1 MYRRTHRSF
10 TLMTKLTCMILSFL
24 LIVCVVPTITVWAE
38 DVSAAVQAGAVSE
51 TTATPVPEVEPAA
64 PTTGNAI
71 LSAEGVLSTD
81 AISTTSTV
89 TEVTSLREES
99 IKHFKLPD
107 GTYQAVIYADAVHR
121 KDAGGQWQNID
132 NRLYLSQDSKSNT
145 EAYRTTDGRTSFA
158 KSYAANQEIFSL
170 SEDGYAVSVSMISN
184 QLTLEPIVGGELV
197 TQAAGTT
204 AAAATSTVTV
214 TNAPTRQ
221 NAHATEWASIE
232 AALESV
238 GGDDGSITYTNV
250 TSNTDLEY
258 VLQGNVIRGK
268 IVVNSRALS
277 YVYRLK
283 LDIEGLTPI
292 LTNSGSVSLCD
303 ADNIERLV
311 IPAPYMY
318 DANGTIS
325 YDVTYGLTTNADG
338 TYTLTVTADPTW
350 INNIG
355 RILPVT
361 IDVTLTTPEEHIDT
375 YVAKDQPDEYF
386 EYSPVLIAGYG
397 SSSNQEYVTLIRMP
411 YINTIIPPT
420 YEITS
425 ASLAM
430 TYSIVA
436 GGYTVVL
443 DCHQIT
449 SEWNASEIK
458 WSDYADGLDYATAS
472 SGTTSLSGSF
482 TNTTFDLT
490 TLAQGWHEERYPNYG
505 FLLKANSSSSQC
517 PAYFTT
523 ASAPPEAAAYY
534 PVVTIEYAPTIRDGV
549 YALKNVGNT
558 NMWMSVDDN
567 SILPSASVIQRE
579 LTTSPVTSCDRGAL
593 FKISNVQ
600 RTDRYVI
607 RCMTNNM
614 MGLGFVSGQIK
625 TVALPASD
633 NEVPSINCF
642 RIHVQDDD
650 KIVIESYYVSQLYLS
665 APDNTALAEGD
676 TPNMNIGAVVGSG
689 NLTERARWTIE
700 MYEAEDI
707 RYGFDIL
714 RPAAWLNAGGIDVGG
729 GSGTASCAAWS
740 TKIGVNMPFVGEVT
754 PEILT
759 VSLDDSN
766 LSMAYN
772 PEAIGTAN
780 LTAGVQRAVD
790 TEMLTLSL
798 DIPVVPSE
806 GEYFL
811 QNMESKQYIHS
822 AGPHTGSYAY
832 IYERSFIGS
841 NQQQWIVEHVPYENG
856 YVRLKSAHYSDMYI
870 GTDETGTWVRQCVST
885 GDDTLWRFEQTA
897 TENAKLVNKASGKVL
912 SSNGWSATGDDL
924 STETYTADSAYWDEW
939 EVIIIGAMQY
949 VELEGQQ
956 ESQWCWVTA
965 ARMFVKN
972 YYSPITKTQAQAVEY
987 VKGSVVNASGYVYEA
1002 KMAMDYYVSEFNE
1015 DGFTTTHKIRQIYS
1029 EEVLQ
1034 RFLSD
1039 GHVIYILRGWY
1050 PNPEDSTI
1058 RTSGHMVLIIGYVYI
1073 DNQCRFIVQDPLP
1086 EDVGATKICSYQ
1098 YLVNGS
1104 SVQDGDIGI
1113 WEETLVVTTDY
1124 AHDTIPYYFWQ

>member
-99 IKHFKLPD
+99 IKHFKLPG

-121 KDAGGQWQNID
+121 MDDDGQWQNID

-158 KSYAANQEIFSL
+158 KSYTANDEIFSIT
-170 SEDGYAVSVSMISN
+170 EDGYAVSVSMISN

-204 AAAATSTVTV
+204 AVAPAASTVTV
-214 TNAPTRQ
+214 TNAPAKANPR
-221 NAHATEWASIE
+221 ATEWASIE

-277 YVYRLK
+277 YVYHLK
-283 LDIEGLTPI
+283 LDIEGLTPV
-292 LTNSGSVSLCD
+292 LADSGSVSLCD
-303 ADNIERLV
+303 ADEVERLI

-318 DANGTIS
+318 DANGAIS
-325 YDVTYGLTTNADG
+325 YDVTYDLVTNADG
-338 TYTLTVTADPTW
+338 TYALTVTADSTW
-350 INNIG
+350 INDVS
-355 RILPVT
+355 RIFPVT

-375 YVAKDQPDEYF
+375 YIAKDQPEGYF
-386 EYSPVLIAGYG
+386 EYSPVLMAGHG
-397 SSSNQEYVTLIRMP
+397 SSSNQEYVALIRMP
-411 YINTIIPPT
+411 YINTIIPST

-425 ASLAM
+425 ASLTM
-430 TYSIVA
+430 SYNIVS
-436 GGYTVVL
+436 GGSVVVL
-443 DCHQIT
+443 DCHRIT
-449 SEWNASEIK
+449 KAWNASSVT
-458 WSDYADGLDYATAS
+458 WNSYVSTLTYDATS
-472 SGTTSLSGSF
+472 LGTTIMGLSFG
-482 TNTTFDLT
+482 TTTFNLT
-490 TLAQGWHEERYPNYG
+490 TLAQGWHEGEYPNYG
-505 FLLKANSSSSQC
+505 FLLKANSTSSQA
-517 PAYFTT
+517 PVYFTT
-523 ASAPPEAAAYY
+523 ASAPTEAAAYY
-534 PVVTIEYAPTIRDGV
+534 PVVTIEYAPTVRDGV
-549 YALKNVGNT
+549 YALESVGNP
-558 NMWMSVDDN
+558 NMWMSVYAG
-567 SILPSASVIQRE
+567 SIMGGIPISLYE
-579 LTTSPVTSCDRGAL
+579 DTLTPLNGFYRPAL
-593 FKISNVQ
+593 FKISHIAG
-600 RTDRYVI
+600 TDQHVI
-607 RCMTNNM
+607 RSMTNNRM
-614 MGLGFVSGQIK
+614 SLGVVDGQLK
-625 TVALPASD
+625 TVAIPD
-633 NEVPSINCF
+633 NDADVPEANRF
-642 RIHVQDDD
+642 RFYEQADGSFI
-650 KIVIESYYVSQLYLS
+650 IEFCSLNQMYVTAPNPENSPTLDLYL
-665 APDNTALAEGD
+665 TASYGVVNDFTKWSLTRYTDSEQRGG
-676 TPNMNIGAVVGSG
+676 MNILKPLA
-689 NLTERARWTIE
+689 WTN
-700 MYEAEDI
+700 D
-707 RYGFDIL
+707 
-714 RPAAWLNAGGIDVGG
+714 GGIDVSG
-729 GSGTASCAAWS
+729 GSGTALCTAWS
-740 TKIGVNMPFVGEVT
+740 TVIGVNKPYISAHTSDVATVAWDDSTKIMSYT
-754 PEILT
+754 PHNIGVVNLIGRVRNSDGTIYHT
-759 VSLDDSN
+759 VSFQL
-766 LSMAYN
+766 
-772 PEAIGTAN
+772 
-780 LTAGVQRAVD
+780 
-790 TEMLTLSL
+790 
-798 DIPVVPSE
+798 PVIPSE
-806 GEYFL
+806 GEYFFR
-811 QNMESKQYIHS
+811 NMESGLYVDIEGLSMTEGTSIEESEFVGDEK
-822 AGPHTGSYAY
+822 
-832 IYERSFIGS
+832 
-841 NQQQWIVEHVPYENG
+841 QQWIVEHVADEAG
-856 YVRLKSAHYSDMYI
+856 YVRIKSVYSGLYI
-870 GTDETGTWVRQCVST
+870 GSDYMWSAVNQYDDVT
-885 GDDTLWRFEQTA
+885 DDTLWRFEQTA
-897 TENAKLVNKASGKVL
+897 TENAKLVNKATGKVM
-912 SSNGWSATGDDL
+912 SSNSWSTTGGDL
-924 STETYTADSAYWDEW
+924 TTETYTADGAYWDEW

-956 ESQWCWVTA
+956 ETQWCWVTA

-1034 RFLSD
+1034 RFLDD

-1050 PNPEDSTI
+1050 PNLEDSTI